1 VSCFHTLTK
10 NIRGEGA
17 LVAQASACVGFRL
30 STIDCQLAPVTP
42 LDSALTSKRAAKSF
56 TSNTYEKHTGGRGVL
71 SNFQP
76 QTSNLR
82 LFPHSSTAPFSS
94 AKHPIGVRYI
104 PPRSKVSSVMATAVL
119 VSKKPKEKRSG
130 LFYWTQRVVREADRV
145 RADFSA
151 DPVHDLRV
159 ALRRCRSMAS
169 VLAEVVPIPYW
180 QAMKKA
186 SRKLF
191 RRLGDLRD
199 TQVMIEWVQTLA
211 PGSDPPG
218 NQLAG
223 QLLAVL
229 SEQEER
235 RKAAAS
241 AALARFD
248 RRKWEAWAALLRK
261 HASAVRPDGR
271 VAQAVAVERLQAAQ
285 ALHNHAVQHR
295 SREAWHALRIGIKRF
310 RYTVENFLP
319 SRHAEWSEDFKRVQD
334 LLGEVHDL
342 DELSRFLG
350 ELRPA
355 VKPEERERWRNLI
368 QIARTKRLAEYRAKT
383 GQKTNLWNV
392 WRAGLPE
399 GGPLEVAAMARL
411 TTTAKVLDPDFLE
424 TSQAADS
431 ALRFFDSLAAADAG
445 PVFQDPSAR
454 RIFHAAALLRNIGRA
469 SGQKSHHK
477 LAQKILR
484 PLAPPPGWTPDEMK
498 QLALIVRYH
507 RGSGPKQT
515 HADFQSLSPDSRE
528 RVLWLAG
535 TLRLVLALKKGGRN
549 GASVAGVQKSDG
561 AITIYVRGQDSAKH
575 IARLLRKKSLLEWAA
590 RRPVRV
596 ESQQNGPAQITS
608 GRVSREWPGESSE
621 DTPTAAFRLEGRR
634 SRFRGRPRRIF
645 SAL

>member
-1 VSCFHTLTK
+1 
-10 NIRGEGA
+10 
-17 LVAQASACVGFRL
+17 
-30 STIDCQLAPVTP
+30 
-42 LDSALTSKRAAKSF
+42 
-56 TSNTYEKHTGGRGVL
+56 
-71 SNFQP
+71 
-76 QTSNLR
+76 
-82 LFPHSSTAPFSS
+82 
-94 AKHPIGVRYI
+94 
-104 PPRSKVSSVMATAVL
+104 MATAVL

-130 LFYWTQRVVREADRV
+130 LSYWMRRVVKEADRV

-169 VLAEVVPIPYW
+169 VLAEVVPIPCW
-180 QAMKKA
+180 RAIKKA

-191 RRLGDLRD
+191 RRLGELRD
-199 TQVMIEWVQTLA
+199 TQVMIEWVRTLA
-211 PGSDPPG
+211 PDSDPPG

-223 QLLAVL
+223 QLLAIL
-229 SEQEER
+229 AEQEER

-248 RRKWEAWAALLRK
+248 LRKWGAWAVLLRK

-271 VAQAVAVERLQAAQ
+271 VAQAVALERLQAAQ
-285 ALHNHAVQHR
+285 ALHQHAIQHR

-319 SRHAEWSEDFKRVQD
+319 SRHAEWSEGLKRLQD

-383 GQKTNLWNV
+383 GQKGNLWNV

-399 GGPLEVAAMARL
+399 GRELKIAAMARL

-424 TSQAADS
+424 TSAAADS
-431 ALRFFDSLAAADAG
+431 ALRFFDSLAAAEAG
-445 PVFQDPSAR
+445 PIFRDPSAR
-454 RIFHAAALLRNIGRA
+454 RIFHAAALLRNIGRS
-469 SGQKSHHK
+469 SGQRSHHK

-484 PLAPPPGWTPDEMK
+484 SLAPPPGWTPEEMK

-535 TLRLVLALKKGGRN
+535 TLRLALALKKGSRN
-549 GASVAGVQKSDG
+549 GASVAQIQKSDG
-561 AITIYVRGQDSAKH
+561 AITIYVRGQDPAKH

-590 RRPVRV
+590 RRPVRIA
-596 ESQQNGPAQITS
+596 SRQNGAAQIHS
-608 GRVSREWPGESSE
+608 ARVSRGWPGESSE
-621 DTPTAAFRLEGRR
+621 DTPTAAFRWEGRR
-634 SRFRGRPRRIF
+634 SPFRGRRRRIF